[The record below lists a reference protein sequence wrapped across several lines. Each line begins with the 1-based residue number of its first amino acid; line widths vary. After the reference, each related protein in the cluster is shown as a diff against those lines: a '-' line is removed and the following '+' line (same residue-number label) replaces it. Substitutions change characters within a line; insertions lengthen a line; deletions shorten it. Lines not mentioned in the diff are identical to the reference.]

1 MREEGNEEMV
11 QTLVKDFES
20 ENRPR
25 KRCSYKLIDEGA
37 QILSTGQR
45 GDSGREDKSGE
56 SSRIEI
62 ICTTLG

>member
-25 KRCSYKLIDEGA
+25 KRCFYKLIDEGA
-37 QILSTGQR
+37 
-45 GDSGREDKSGE
+45 
-56 SSRIEI
+56 
-62 ICTTLG
+62 